1 MTPQE
6 AETFTRLRT
15 DNEHLRKQ
23 NRALA
28 ESVDDLQEQLK
39 YMTENRNEWKAVA
52 HEALIRMEMMNHV

>member
-6 AETFTRLRT
+6 TETLTRLRT

-23 NRALA
+23 NRALS

-39 YMTENRNEWKAVA
+39 HMTDNRNDWKSAA
-52 HEALIRMEMMNHV
+52 HDALIKMEMMNHV

>member
-6 AETFTRLRT
+6 AETLTRLRT

-28 ESVDDLQEQLK
+28 ESVEDLQQQLK
-39 YMTENRNEWKAVA
+39 HMTDSRNDWKSAA
-52 HEALIRMEMMNHV
+52 HDALIKMEMMNHV